1 MSAFRVHMPD
11 TLNRVKQ
18 LIVNADDFGL
28 TPGVNRAI
36 VELARSGC
44 LTSAT
49 LMAAAPAMAEAIQ
62 LARQTPSLGVGC
74 HVVLVDGLSCL
85 DPDAQRDFSWI
96 DSDGHLPATPGQLL
110 RALFAPGV
118 SRVRR
123 EAFLEAEA
131 FAQITRLQQAGL
143 ALTHLDTHK
152 HLHQFPAIL
161 RPVLRAARRAGLRR
175 IRNPFEPLWSRRLTP
190 HVPAARR
197 LEFGLLQLFRQ
208 RFHRAVADAGFT
220 TTDGAIGVLATG
232 SLDRARGERL
242 LAALPDGCWEMV
254 THPGYADAALQQIR
268 TRLRAS
274 REVEIDALAAITAA
288 RDTSLLHF
296 GSLPSSA

>member
-1 MSAFRVHMPD
+1 MPD

-18 LIVNADDFGL
+18 LIINADDFGL

-36 VELARSGC
+36 VELARTGC

-49 LMAAAPAMAEAIQ
+49 LMASAPATEDAIQ
-62 LARQTPSLGVGC
+62 LAHQSPSLGVGC
-74 HVVLVDGLSCL
+74 HVVLVDGLTCL
-85 DPDAQRDFSWI
+85 DPDTQRTFAWI
-96 DSDGHLPATPGQLL
+96 ERDGRLPATPGRLL
-110 RALFAPGV
+110 RGIFAPGV
-118 SRVRR
+118 SRAHS

-152 HLHQFPAIL
+152 HLHQFPAIM

-190 HVPAARR
+190 LVPAARR
-197 LEFGLLQLFRQ
+197 LEFGLLQMFRQ

-220 TTDGAIGVLATG
+220 TTDGALGVLATG
-232 SLDRARGERL
+232 SLDRALVERL
-242 LAALPDGCWEMV
+242 LAALPDGCWELV
-254 THPGYADAALQQIR
+254 THPGYSDAALQQIR

-274 REVEIDALAAITAA
+274 REIEIDALGAVAAL
-288 RDTSLLHF
+288 RDVTLREASLLHF